1 MLSLAVN
8 TELKRRAFKMTNE
21 KAIVER
27 LKMAGIPASLSG
39 YEYLKVAISKVLE
52 NPALIHS
59 VTTELYPISAKERN
73 TTSTRLERAIRH
85 AIEVGF
91 ERGNHEYLQKLFGY
105 SASAMKG
112 KATNSEFIAT
122 VAEDIRLNEKV
133 S

>member
-1 MLSLAVN
+1 
-8 TELKRRAFKMTNE
+8 MTNE
-21 KAIVER
+21 KAIAER

-59 VTTELYPISAKERN
+59 MTAELYPISAKECN
-73 TTSTRLERAIRH
+73 TTSSRLERAIRH

-91 ERGNHEYLQKLFGY
+91 QRGNAEYMQKLFGH
-105 SASAMKG
+105 STSVMKG